1 MVYFHFI
8 HHSVLQLPALY
19 QPYDIPPPDTAVW
32 TAHAVAALVMAA
44 SVAAVAVLVMAAS
57 VAAVAVLAASAGPGT
72 PDIPLP
78 SSHRQLWYRRA
89 CHEPHVFLYQFR

>member
-19 QPYDIPPPDTAVW
+19 QPYDIPPPETAVW
-32 TAHAVAALVMAA
+32 TAHAVAA
-44 SVAAVAVLVMAAS
+44 LVMAAS